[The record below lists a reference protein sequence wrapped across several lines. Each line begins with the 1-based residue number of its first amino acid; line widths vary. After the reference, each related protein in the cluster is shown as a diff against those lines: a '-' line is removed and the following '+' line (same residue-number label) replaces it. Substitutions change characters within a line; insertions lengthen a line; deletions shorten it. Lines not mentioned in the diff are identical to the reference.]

1 MGASRAGR
9 FGEGKRGLTLF
20 RTFPFPKVVAFGLRF
35 QNGLIRELGRVEVGL
50 GKQLEGAVHGEDG
63 GAEIDSSFLQ
73 HGRPAVPVHTLHSG
87 NLLQ

>member
-63 GAEIDSSFLQ
+63 GAEIDGV
-73 HGRPAVPVHTLHSG
+73 HAVGRAW
-87 NLLQ
+87 

>member
-9 FGEGKRGLTLF
+9 FGRGNVGSPFF

-50 GKQLEGAVHGEDG
+50 GKQLEGTVHGEDG
-63 GAEIDSSFLQ
+63 GPRSMVSM
-73 HGRPAVPVHTLHSG
+73 P
-87 NLLQ
+87 

>member
-1 MGASRAGR
+1 L
-9 FGEGKRGLTLF
+9 EGKGWARAALAGLGRGNVGSPFF

-63 GAEIDSSFLQ
+63 GAEILA
-73 HGRPAVPVHTLHSG
+73 RVYAR
-87 NLLQ
+87 

>member
-1 MGASRAGR
+1 MCPVEKRLWRGWGGLRAGR

-63 GAEIDSSFLQ
+63 GAEILA
-73 HGRPAVPVHTLHSG
+73 RVYAR
-87 NLLQ
+87 